1 MNSLQEIWE
10 SYALAVYEGWSAY
23 WKSSEDW
30 PLFFAWGLP
39 VGLFAAVRYF
49 FSLPVFLAVSL
60 LLLGPVIWLYAGM
73 FHTFFKSKTKKAR
86 Q

>member
-23 WKSSEDW
+23 CKRSEDW
-30 PLFFAWGLP
+30 PLFFALGLP
-39 VGLFAAVRYF
+39 VGLFAAVRHF
-49 FSLPVFLAVSL
+49 FPLPVFLAVSL

-73 FHTFFKSKTKKAR
+73 FRHFFK
-86 Q
+86 